1 MPRRLIVMRHAKSS
15 WDANVSTD
23 HARPLNKRGQ
33 RDAPAIARR
42 LVDLAW
48 QPDLVLSSDAART
61 RETFALMSTALDR
74 VARVEYFSAFYNDG
88 FAALR
93 ATVPEVPE
101 VFGTVLA
108 LGHNPCWEEA
118 VHWLS
123 GESIVMTTANCALL
137 ECDEDAWDTT
147 VEHRERWRLVDVVR
161 PKEL

>member
-15 WDANVSTD
+15 WDADVATD
-23 HARPLNKRGQ
+23 HARPLNPRGQ

-42 LVDLAW
+42 LVELTW

-61 RETFALMSTALDR
+61 RETFALMSTTLSS
-74 VARVEYFSAFYNDG
+74 VQRVEYLAAFYNDG

-93 ATVPEVPE
+93 ATLGEVPD
-101 VFGTVLA
+101 VFNTVLA

-118 VHWLS
+118 VYWLT
-123 GESIVMTTANCALL
+123 GESIVLTTANCALL

-147 VEHRERWRLVDVVR
+147 VKHRDTWRLVDVVR